1 MLCKFTWLVFGA
13 YGFNFT
19 INASFGGF
27 VGYFEHVI
35 FNSFLLSL
43 HAFLVKKKKEN
54 KTKRLPLATQLPGA
68 GHQQKQSSVGK
79 NLHDC
84 QWVNCVT
91 NAPRKWSHT
100 ATSQRLENRKQGEV
114 ILSVTF
120 SLTHLPLAFPIPY
133 VPFRSQLNDRIPIK

>member
-1 MLCKFTWLVFGA
+1 MPCKFTWLVFGA

-19 INASFGGF
+19 INASFGDF
-27 VGYFEHVI
+27 VCYFWTCHFQFLSSFFTCI
-35 FNSFLLSL
+35 FS
-43 HAFLVKKKKEN
+43 KEKKEN

-68 GHQQKQSSVGK
+68 GHQQKQGSVGK
-79 NLHDC
+79 NLHDR

-100 ATSQRLENRKQGEV
+100 AISQRLENRKQGEV

-133 VPFRSQLNDRIPIK
+133 VPFSSHLNDKIPVK